1 MSNWRLVRYQI
12 AAFVL
17 TFFSYAA
24 LHSARTSWSY
34 SKHFIT
40 NDEDTDITIE
50 SLGTVDFTFLFCY
63 AASMLSLGWIGDRV
77 DLRFYIAIGLVGS
90 ALAVGTLAILRLYLI
105 EKYFLF
111 VALMGV
117 NGFFQAF
124 VSNYMKFV
132 KN

>member
-1 MSNWRLVRYQI
+1 MSNRRLLLYQV

-40 NDEDTDITIE
+40 NDEGTDIKLE

-77 DLRFYIAIGLVGS
+77 DLRIYIAIGLLGS
-90 ALAVGTLAILRLYLI
+90 ALAVGALAVLKLFYI
-105 EKYFLF
+105 EKFYLF
-111 VALMGV
+111 VILMGV

-124 VSNYMKFV
+124 VRKIY
-132 KN
+132 